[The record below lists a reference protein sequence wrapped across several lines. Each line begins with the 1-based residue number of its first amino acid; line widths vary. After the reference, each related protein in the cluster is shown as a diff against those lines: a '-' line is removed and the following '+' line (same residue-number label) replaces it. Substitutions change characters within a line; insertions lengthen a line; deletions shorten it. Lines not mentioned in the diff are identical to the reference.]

1 MIKLKKGSKE
11 AKQFMAKLRAKRK
24 MSGNNKRVYID
35 FYNKKKNFKQDRKYF
50 KSDEEAKRWALKNLQ
65 KFDIDMIKEESANL
79 GKIKV
84 KRKISGNPR
93 RETQHKDTKSHNVN
107 IRVLSGFFDTSVI
120 KELDD
125 LKKQYLKLAKKYH
138 PDAGG
143 TTAQFQDLQN
153 EYEKLFDKIIQGS
166 ALNNEQKQTEIQI
179 DEAIREV
186 INKLILIEGIDIE
199 LIGKWLWITGNTYP
213 VKDALKSAGLIFI
226 KKDNKPYWIY
236 KGVESAGRGKLSI
249 EEIKQKYGSHKIEKP
264 KGGKFLSGLKINKTS
279 LKTSLKKLLKALN
292 KRAV

>member
-24 MSGNNKRVYID
+24 GVKKAVNKIV
-35 FYNKKKNFKQDRKYF
+35 K
-50 KSDEEAKRWALKNLQ
+50 
-65 KFDIDMIKEESANL
+65 
-79 GKIKV
+79 KV

-166 ALNNEQKQTEIQI
+166 SLNNEQKQTEIQI

-186 INKLILIEGIDIE
+186 VNKLVLIEGIDIE

-213 VKDALKSAGLIFI
+213 YRAIFKSVGMFPT
-226 KKDNKPYWIY
+226 KKNNVFYWVY
-236 KGVESAGRGKLSI
+236 KGVESAGRGKMTI

-264 KGGKFLSGLKINKTS
+264 KGGRFLSGIKINKNS

>member
-24 MSGNNKRVYID
+24 GI
-35 FYNKKKNFKQDRKYF
+35 KK
-50 KSDEEAKRWALKNLQ
+50 A
-65 KFDIDMIKEESANL
+65 IK
-79 GKIKV
+79 KTVKKV
-84 KRKISGNPR
+84 KSKISGNPR

-186 INKLILIEGIDIE
+186 INKLVLIEGIDIE

-213 VKDALKSAGLIFI
+213 VKDTLKSAGLIFI

-264 KGGKFLSGLKINKTS
+264 KGGRFLSGLKINKTS